1 MQIFQLAPT
10 DSGWDALT
18 EAITD
23 ARARRQT
30 VRLAT
35 DEGTLKMKVG
45 GSWSPPLTESTSDP
59 AVDTSGE
66 LADVLSA
73 YDSLQSRYERVSRL
87 KVLAG
92 TYPDYYRKADELSA
106 DLNEDAASL
115 LDRAVRLLK
124 Q

>member
-1 MQIFQLAPT
+1 MQIFQLVPT
-10 DSGWDALT
+10 ESGWDALT

-23 ARARRQT
+23 AQARRQT
-30 VRLAT
+30 IRLAT

-59 AVDTSGE
+59 AADATGE
-66 LADVLSA
+66 LTEVLSA
-73 YDSLQSRYERVSRL
+73 YEVLQSGYERVSRL
-87 KVLAG
+87 KMLAG
-92 TYPDYYRKADELSA
+92 TYPDYYRKADEVAA
-106 DLNEDAASL
+106 DLNETAADL